1 MRKWQLCM
9 MAAVLGT
16 FGAICCANAQ
26 DSTTTITQQNTMSN
40 GSLPDSDSNLYRAQ
54 EFSVDLFGSG
64 SIDQYTIDHL
74 TGERIRHNGVL
85 GGGAGINL
93 FLTRYLGI
101 GGDANFER
109 TAHQNIES
117 PSGNL
122 ILRLP
127 IADSGLAPYV
137 FGGGGHQFDENDS
150 GQNFAEGGGGIEFRF
165 EKDIG
170 LFVDARYVFAQK
182 TENYGMAR
190 AGLRLNF

>member
-1 MRKWQLCM
+1 MKKWQLCLTV
-9 MAAVLGT
+9 AVLGT
-16 FGAICCANAQ
+16 FGAICSANAQ
-26 DSTTTITQQNTMSN
+26 DSTTTITQQNTMSK

-54 EFSVDLFGSG
+54 EFSVDIFGSG
-64 SIDQYTIDHL
+64 SINQYTIDHF
-74 TGERIRHNGVL
+74 TGDRIRHNGVL
-85 GGGAGINL
+85 GGGGGIN
-93 FLTRYLGI
+93 FFFMRYLGV
-101 GGDANFER
+101 GADANFER
-109 TAHQNIES
+109 TGHQNIES
-117 PSGNL
+117 PSANL

-127 IADSGLAPYV
+127 IADTGFAPYV

-150 GQNFAEGGGGIEFRF
+150 GQNFGQTGGGIEFRF